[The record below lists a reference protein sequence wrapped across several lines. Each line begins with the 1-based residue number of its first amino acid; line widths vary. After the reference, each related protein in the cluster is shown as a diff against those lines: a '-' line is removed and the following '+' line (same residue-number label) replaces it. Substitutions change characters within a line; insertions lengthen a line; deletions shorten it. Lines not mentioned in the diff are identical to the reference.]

1 MIPISDVIDTLF
13 ARGDLPA
20 RIEMKD
26 SFGPFRPGDV
36 LEWSDLDRCYM
47 DKARR
52 WCLWA
57 CNARQ
62 MWGSTVVAAK
72 PVHTQQQLFAA

>member
-1 MIPISDVIDTLF
+1 MIPISEAIDSLF
-13 ARGDLPA
+13 MRGSLPA
-20 RIEMKD
+20 RIEMT
-26 SFGPFRPGDV
+26 SAFGPFRPGDV

-47 DKARR
+47 DKAKR

-62 MWGSTVVAAK
+62 MFGSTVVAAK